1 MLNNYSIFRHFY
13 RLKTGIGLAYL
24 PDNSIMKKREIT
36 SEFTTNV
43 ETNPDGYIQLVESS
57 TDSFLLPYNNPIFRH
72 FYRLKTGIGLAYL
85 PDNNNMKQ
93 NISNQMGSD
102 LSAHEPNMIEFMKA
116 VEESLYFFTNG
127 YSDGAVILEEHSSKK
142 ERN

>member
-1 MLNNYSIFRHFY
+1 MLNNYS
-13 RLKTGIGLAYL
+13 
-24 PDNSIMKKREIT
+24 
-36 SEFTTNV
+36 
-43 ETNPDGYIQLVESS
+43 
-57 TDSFLLPYNNPIFRH
+57 IFRH

>member
-85 PDNNNMKQ
+85 PEYYNMKQ

-102 LSAHEPNMIEFMKA
+102 LSAHEPNLVEFMKA
-116 VEESLYFFTNG
+116 VEESLNFFTNG
-127 YSDGAVILEEHSSKK
+127 YSDGAVILEGHSSKK

>member
-1 MLNNYSIFRHFY
+1 MIKLNNLIFRNQIQ
-13 RLKTGIGLAYL
+13 LKTGIGLAYL
-24 PDNSIMKKREIT
+24 PE
-36 SEFTTNV
+36 
-43 ETNPDGYIQLVESS
+43 Y
-57 TDSFLLPYNNPIFRH
+57 Y
-72 FYRLKTGIGLAYL
+72 
-85 PDNNNMKQ
+85 NMKQ

>member
-102 LSAHEPNMIEFMKA
+102 LSAHGPNIVEFMKA
-116 VEESLYFFTNG
+116 VE
-127 YSDGAVILEEHSSKK
+127 
-142 ERN
+142 